1 MFHFYEEITVTEF
14 EALLRLNMTKG
25 IGIRTYK
32 TLVERFGSSEAILDA
47 SRAEL
52 EAVPGIGPKLAN
64 AVVEESRTIDIG
76 AEIDLARQRGV
87 QILPY
92 TSEQYPKH
100 LKTIY
105 DPPLVLY
112 VRGTIL
118 ETDVLALAIVGARRC
133 TYYGLSQAERFA
145 RLLAQKGLC
154 IVSGMARG
162 IDAAAHRGA
171 MSSKGRTIA
180 VLGCGLGVIYPRE
193 NIELAEQILQHGALV
208 SEFPM
213 KTPPDFR
220 NFPPRNRLISG
231 LSLGVL
237 VVESSLKSG
246 SLITAQWALEQGKE
260 VFAIPG
266 AIDNIYSRGTHK
278 LIKEGA
284 KLVEDISDIIQELGP
299 LAETLSDGEASLGND
314 PRNLVLNSQEK
325 KIFSL
330 LSSSPKDIDEIIHVA
345 QLPTSVVSST
355 LLILEIKKL
364 VRQLSGKRFVKA

>member
-1 MFHFYEEITVTEF
+1 MTEF
-14 EALLRLNMTKG
+14 DALLRLNMTKG

-32 TLVERFGSSEAILDA
+32 TLLERFGSSEAILDA
-47 SRAEL
+47 SRAQL

-64 AVVEESRTIDIG
+64 AIVEESKTIDIA
-76 AEIDLARQRGV
+76 AEINLAKEKGV

-92 TSEQYPKH
+92 TSEQYPQH

-112 VRGTIL
+112 VKGNIL

-133 TYYGLSQAERFA
+133 TYYGLSQAERFG

-171 MSSKGRTIA
+171 ISSNGRTIA

-193 NIELAEQILQHGALV
+193 NIELAEQIVQHGAIV

-213 KTPPDFR
+213 NTPPDFR

-266 AIDNIYSRGTHK
+266 NIDNIYSRGTHK

-284 KLVEDISDIIQELGP
+284 KLVEDITDIIQELGP
-299 LAETLSDGEASLGND
+299 VAETLNATEVPMTND
-314 PRNLVLNSQEK
+314 PRSLMLNSQEK

-330 LSSSPKDIDEIIHVA
+330 LSSSPKDIDEIIRITK
-345 QLPTSVVSST
+345 LPTSVVSST

-364 VRQLSGKRFVKA
+364 VKQLSGKRFVKA

>member
-1 MFHFYEEITVTEF
+1 LTEF

-32 TLVERFGSSEAILDA
+32 TLLERFGSSEAILDA
-47 SRAEL
+47 ARAEL

-64 AVVEESRTIDIG
+64 AIVEESKTIDI
-76 AEIDLARQRGV
+76 ATEINVAKEKGV

-112 VRGTIL
+112 VKGNIL

-133 TYYGLSQAERFA
+133 TYYGLSQAERFG

-171 MSSKGRTIA
+171 ISANGRTIA

-193 NIELAEQILQHGALV
+193 NVELAEQIVQHGAIV

-213 KTPPDFR
+213 NTPPDFR

-260 VFAIPG
+260 VFAMPG
-266 AIDNIYSRGTHK
+266 NIDNIYSRGTHK

-284 KLVEDISDIIQELGP
+284 KLVEDITDIIQELGP
-299 LAETLSDGEASLGND
+299 VAETLSATEVPMTND
-314 PRNLVLNSQEK
+314 PRSLMLNSQEK

-330 LSSSPKDIDEIIHVA
+330 LSSSPKDIDEIIRIA
-345 QLPTSVVSST
+345 KLPTSVVSST

-364 VRQLSGKRFVKA
+364 VKQLSGKRFVKA

>member
-1 MFHFYEEITVTEF
+1 MTEF

-32 TLVERFGSSEAILDA
+32 TLLERFGSSEAILNA
-47 SRAEL
+47 SRGGL
-52 EAVPGIGPKLAN
+52 EAVHGIGPKLAT
-64 AVVEESRTIDIG
+64 AIVETARNIDIES
-76 AEIDLARQRGV
+76 EINLAKEKNV
-87 QILPY
+87 QIIPY
-92 TSEQYPKH
+92 TSDQYPKH

-112 VRGTIL
+112 VKGNIL
-118 ETDVLALAIVGARRC
+118 ETDILALAVVGARRC
-133 TYYGLSQAERFA
+133 TYYGLSQAERFS
-145 RLLAQKGLC
+145 RLLAQKGFC

-171 MSSKGRTIA
+171 INSNGRTIA
-180 VLGCGLGVIYPRE
+180 VLGSGLGIMYPRE
-193 NIELAEQILQHGALV
+193 NIELAEHIVQHGALV

-213 KTPPDFR
+213 NTPPDFR

-237 VVESSLKSG
+237 VVESSLNSG

-266 AIDNIYSRGTHK
+266 NIDNIYSRGTHK

-284 KLVEDISDIIQELGP
+284 KLVEDVTDIIQELGP
-299 LAETLSDGEASLGND
+299 IAEFLNSCDESETSD
-314 PRNLVLNSQEK
+314 PRSLSLNSQEK

-330 LSSSPKDIDEIIHVA
+330 LSSSPKDIEEII
-345 QLPTSVVSST
+345 QITGLPTSVISST
-355 LLILEIKKL
+355 LMILEIKKL
-364 VRQLSGKRFVKA
+364 IKQLSGKRFVKA

>member
-1 MFHFYEEITVTEF
+1 MTEF
-14 EALLRLNMTKG
+14 DALLRLNMTKG

-32 TLVERFGSSEAILDA
+32 TLVERFGSAEAILDA
-47 SRAEL
+47 PRAEL
-52 EAVPGIGPKLAN
+52 ETVPGIGPKLAN
-64 AVVEESRTIDIG
+64 AIVEESRTIDIA
-76 AEIDLARQRGV
+76 AEIHLAKEKDV
-87 QILPY
+87 QIIPY

-112 VRGTIL
+112 VKGNIL
-118 ETDVLALAIVGARRC
+118 EADVLALAIVGARRC
-133 TYYGLSQAERFA
+133 TYYGLSQAERFG

-171 MSSKGRTIA
+171 IGSHGRTIA
-180 VLGCGLGVIYPRE
+180 VLGCGLGVMYPRE
-193 NIELAEQILQHGALV
+193 NIELAEQIVHHGAIV

-213 KTPPDFR
+213 NTPPDFR

-266 AIDNIYSRGTHK
+266 NIDNIYSRGTHK

-284 KLVEDISDIIQELGP
+284 KLVEDITDIIQELGP
-299 LAETLSDGEASLGND
+299 VAEILNMSDASITND
-314 PRNLVLNSQEK
+314 PRSLSLNSQEK

-330 LSSSPKDIDEIIHVA
+330 LSSSPKDIDEIIRIA
-345 QLPTSVVSST
+345 KLPTSVVTST

-364 VRQLSGKRFVKA
+364 VKQLSGKRFVKA

>member
-1 MFHFYEEITVTEF
+1 MTEF

-32 TLVERFGSSEAILDA
+32 TLVERFGSSEAIFDA
-47 SRAEL
+47 SRTEL
-52 EAVPGIGPKLAN
+52 EAVPGIGPKLAS

-76 AEIDLARQRGV
+76 AEIDLAREKGV

-112 VRGTIL
+112 VRGNIL
-118 ETDVLALAIVGARRC
+118 ETDILALAIVGARRC

-154 IVSGMARG
+154 IISGMARG

-171 MSSKGRTIA
+171 IGSKGRTIA

-193 NIELAEQILQHGALV
+193 NIELAEQIVQHGAIV

-266 AIDNIYSRGTHK
+266 NIDNIYSRGTHK

-284 KLVEDISDIIQELGP
+284 KLVEEISDIIQELGP
-299 LAETLSDGEASLGND
+299 LAETLSDGEASVADD
-314 PRNLVLNSQEK
+314 PRNLLLNSQEK

-330 LSSSPKDIDEIIHVA
+330 LSSSPRDIDEIIRIT
-345 QLPTSVVSST
+345 QLPTSVVTST

-364 VRQLSGKRFVKA
+364 AKQLSGKRFVKA

>member
-1 MFHFYEEITVTEF
+1 MTEF
-14 EALLRLNMTKG
+14 DALLRLNMTKG

-32 TLVERFGSSEAILDA
+32 ALVERFGSSEAILDA
-47 SRAEL
+47 PRAAL
-52 EAVPGIGPKLAN
+52 ETVPGIGPKLAN
-64 AVVEESRTIDIG
+64 AIVEESRTIDIA
-76 AEIDLARQRGV
+76 AEIHLAKEKDV
-87 QILPY
+87 QIIPY

-100 LKTIY
+100 LKAIY

-112 VRGTIL
+112 VKGNIL
-118 ETDVLALAIVGARRC
+118 EADILALAIVGARRC
-133 TYYGLSQAERFA
+133 TYYGLSQAERFG

-171 MSSKGRTIA
+171 IGSRGRTIA
-180 VLGCGLGVIYPRE
+180 VLGCGLGVMYPRE
-193 NIELAEQILQHGALV
+193 NIELAEQIVQHGAIV

-213 KTPPDFR
+213 NTPPDFR

-266 AIDNIYSRGTHK
+266 NIDNIYSRGTHK

-284 KLVEDISDIIQELGP
+284 KLVEDITDIIQELGP
-299 LAETLSDGEASLGND
+299 IAETLNMSDVPITND
-314 PRNLVLNSQEK
+314 PRSLSLNSQEK

-330 LSSSPKDIDEIIHVA
+330 LSSSPKDIDEIIRITK
-345 QLPTSVVSST
+345 LPTSVVSST
-355 LLILEIKKL
+355 LLILEIRKVVK
-364 VRQLSGKRFVKA
+364 QLSGKRFVKA

>member
-1 MFHFYEEITVTEF
+1 MTEF

-25 IGIRTYK
+25 VGIRTYK
-32 TLVERFGSSEAILDA
+32 TLLERFGSSEAILDA
-47 SRAEL
+47 TRSEL
-52 EAVPGIGPKLAN
+52 EAVPGIGPKLAH
-64 AVVEESRTIDIG
+64 AIADESKNINIEC
-76 AEIDLARQRGV
+76 EINLAKEKKV

-100 LKTIY
+100 LKNIY

-112 VRGTIL
+112 VKGNIV
-118 ETDVLALAIVGARRC
+118 ETDILALAIVGARRC
-133 TYYGLSQAERFA
+133 TYYGLAQAERFS
-145 RLLAQKGLC
+145 RQLAQKGLC

-171 MSSKGRTIA
+171 ISSNGRTIA

-193 NIELAEQILQHGALV
+193 NIELAEQIAQHGAII

-213 KTPPDFR
+213 NTPPDFR

-266 AIDNIYSRGTHK
+266 NIDSIYSRGTHK

-284 KLVEDISDIIQELGP
+284 KLVEDINDIIQELGP
-299 LAETLSDGEASLGND
+299 IAETLNDTEAPVTND
-314 PRNLVLNSQEK
+314 PRSLVLNSQEK

-330 LSSSPKDIDEIIHVA
+330 LSSSPRDIDEIIRIA
-345 QLPTSVVSST
+345 KLPTSVVSST

-364 VRQLSGKRFVKA
+364 VKQLSGKRFVKA